1 MSQKGL
7 ILAFFFERVHMDK
20 QIGGFFVSGHKIK
33 VYTNQNSDNYVIINH
48 KQDLV
53 DLFKNSPVNV
63 ARYTDHMNR

>member
-1 MSQKGL
+1 
-7 ILAFFFERVHMDK
+7 MDK